1 MKKAPHQGGAGD
13 GFHRIAAAQRVDR
26 ETISADVREGGQRDA
41 LLLAATAEFDRAW
54 RNRTQKHRA
63 HLAADGISFEAILRA
78 GDLGVERI
86 ATTGRIYT
94 PHPGGFP
101 AIIMAIW
108 SPAPPSIYCSVEGP
122 EILDL
127 LALRLDKP
135 ETWWRRVGELGL
147 VLGEDR
153 YLEATQTSAPL
164 KVFDS
169 PLAWLRSGCQGS
181 VFLDDVEGRWAA
193 ERFTEDEAA
202 LDGWWRAAS

>member
-54 RNRTQKHRA
+54 RNRTQKQRA
-63 HLAADGISFEAILRA
+63 HLAADGISFEAMLRA

-147 VLGEDR
+147 VLGEDQ
-153 YLEATQTSAPL
+153 YLDSIETGAPL
-164 KVFDS
+164 KVFDT
-169 PLAWLRSGCQGS
+169 PLAWLRGNCEGACI
-181 VFLDDVEGRWAA
+181 LDDAEARWANERLA
-193 ERFTEDEAA
+193 EDDEAPRA
-202 LDGWWRAAS
+202 WWKVAS